1 MTLHSDIRI
10 PGTQWVRDP
19 DRRFDTV
26 EIRSP
31 LIRAIQRA
39 RAAVLDDLPKAFSL
53 PAGEL
58 QGKELPTLPDR
69 VVREVIA
76 NAVMHRDYRVHGSI
90 QIIRYANRL
99 EVRNPGYSIKSEERL
114 GEPGSQ
120 TRNPIIAAVLH
131 DVKFAE
137 SKGSGI
143 RVMRELMAEN
153 NLGAPT
159 LESDRTG
166 NSFLAIL
173 LFHHFLGED
182 DLQWLNSLQGVSL
195 DETEM
200 RAMISARELGA
211 INNTSFRSLNRD
223 CDTLSASKHLR
234 KLVDCCL
241 LMKKGGGPTTYY
253 TPTEK
258 ALANWPPLVRK
269 RLNSAKFDLEPIELD
284 LKKQELDPKKQE
296 LDPKKQELPDV
307 ILAKIAEQGRKGDPT
322 EISKLVLEILAIRP
336 MTNAELANHLGRKPD
351 YVRRTFIKPL
361 LAQGHIRS
369 SNPENPT
376 DPNLKYSA
384 IRDR

>member
-1 MTLHSDIRI
+1 
-10 PGTQWVRDP
+10 
-19 DRRFDTV
+19 
-26 EIRSP
+26 
-31 LIRAIQRA
+31 
-39 RAAVLDDLPKAFSL
+39 
-53 PAGEL
+53 
-58 QGKELPTLPDR
+58 
-69 VVREVIA
+69 
-76 NAVMHRDYRVHGSI
+76 
-90 QIIRYANRL
+90 
-99 EVRNPGYSIKSEERL
+99 
-114 GEPGSQ
+114 
-120 TRNPIIAAVLH
+120 
-131 DVKFAE
+131 
-137 SKGSGI
+137 
-143 RVMRELMAEN
+143 
-153 NLGAPT
+153 
-159 LESDRTG
+159 
-166 NSFLAIL
+166 
-173 LFHHFLGED
+173 
-182 DLQWLNSLQGVSL
+182 
-195 DETEM
+195 M

-234 KLVDCCL
+234 KLVDCGL

-296 LDPKKQELPDV
+296 LDP
-307 ILAKIAEQGRKGDPT
+307 KGDPT